1 MAAIIMMKMKY
12 IFWIAAAL
20 IGYSYLGYPAWLWLR
35 SRWSPRPVRRGF
47 VESSA
52 APAVS
57 AVMVVRNEE
66 AVIARKLENLL
77 TLDYPQAKL
86 DVVVVSDGSSD
97 RPPAILTHATK
108 RPRGEVLLFPGARQQ
123 TESGALRLLL
133 ENFARLDVGAASGE
147 LMLGD

>member
-1 MAAIIMMKMKY
+1 MTKIKY
-12 IFWIAAAL
+12 IFWLAAAL
-20 IGYSYLGYPAWLWLR
+20 VGYSYLGYPVWLWLR

-47 VESSA
+47 VASPA

-77 TLDYPQAKL
+77 TLDYPQPKL

-97 RPPAILTHATK
+97 RPPAILADYVRDSRVRT
-108 RPRGEVLLFPGARQQ
+108 
-123 TESGALRLLL
+123 
-133 ENFARLDVGAASGE
+133 
-147 LMLGD
+147 LMK

>member
-1 MAAIIMMKMKY
+1 MKY
-12 IFWIAAAL
+12 VFWIAAAL

-47 VESSA
+47 VESTA

-77 TLDYPQAKL
+77 TLDYPNA
-86 DVVVVSDGSSD
+86 
-97 RPPAILTHATK
+97 P
-108 RPRGEVLLFPGARQQ
+108 ERQ
-123 TESGALRLLL
+123 
-133 ENFARLDVGAASGE
+133 
-147 LMLGD
+147 